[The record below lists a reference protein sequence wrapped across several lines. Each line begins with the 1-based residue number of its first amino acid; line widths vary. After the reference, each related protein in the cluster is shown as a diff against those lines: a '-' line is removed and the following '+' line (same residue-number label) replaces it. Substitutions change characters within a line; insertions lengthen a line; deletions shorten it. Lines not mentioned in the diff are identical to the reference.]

1 MRPPILFLTVAF
13 GVGLWAGLDPFVF
26 PGRALPGGSLWV
38 VALPVLAVAAWLAR
52 RAPLG
57 AAVGIMGVAGMLWG
71 TAAVRER
78 EVTCNGRW
86 TAGVRAR
93 ENAGEGHTRAAIVRL
108 ADPAPAQGG
117 IVDADVLPGACAGS
131 VQLRWPEGT
140 GARGGTTWVVAGRW
154 TGAGGGG
161 GGGGGGGVL
170 VVRRTRALDLVP
182 HGRGAL
188 RDALAAR
195 STELFGTRA
204 PIVNALVF
212 APNARLDSDIRER
225 YVRSGLAHLLS
236 ISGLHVGFMAA
247 WLALILG
254 KLHLAARARSGATAV
269 LLLGYLWVLGFP
281 APAVRA
287 GAMLVLADVARLRE
301 RVVAPRGVV
310 ALAALGVLV
319 QDPWALQSVGAW
331 LSIAG
336 VGAVVWAGR
345 AFARAP
351 RLARLAA
358 PALVATLVTAPISAF
373 AFGTVAPIGVLA
385 NLIAIPVAGV
395 AVPGL
400 VMALALSWLGSG
412 LAHLI
417 AAGAGLG
424 LALLDLVAH
433 GAALVPGGHIV
444 MVAGWQ
450 AALLWAAVAAAAWW
464 LWNSPR
470 RPWLMVARLAFCATV
485 VVATSFRDVVSLDA
499 CRCLTVHFLDVGQGD
514 AAALRTPNGRW
525 IVIDGGPRTP
535 ERDAGRRVVVPF
547 LRGQGVGRVAVVV
560 ATHGDADHLG
570 GLPAVVEAFPP
581 ELVLEPGEPLGRPLY
596 LEVLAGGEASGARWH
611 GARAGDRVEVDSV
624 VLEVLSPDSLWLRLP
639 LDVNDHGVV
648 LRVRYGAVR
657 LLFQADAGL
666 PVEGWL
672 AGKVGRVDLL
682 KVGHHGSRTAT
693 SDEWLDELAPREAVI
708 SVGRNNHYGHPAP
721 EVLERL
727 ARHGVT
733 VFRTDRNGTITFSTD
748 GHGER
753 VRSHHD

>member
-26 PGRALPGGSLWV
+26 PGAALWGVAVSL
-38 VALPVLAVAAWLAR
+38 VAASAWLAR

-71 TAAVRER
+71 AAAVREK
-78 EVTCNGRW
+78 EATCTGRW
-86 TAGVRAR
+86 TAGVTAR
-93 ENAGEGHTRAAIVRL
+93 EGYTRAAIVRL

-117 IVDADVLPGACAGS
+117 IVDAAVLPGTCGGS
-131 VQLRWPEGT
+131 VRLRWPEGRV
-140 GARGGTTWVVAGRW
+140 ARGGTTWVVAGRW
-154 TGAGGGG
+154 SSEGGRGL
-161 GGGGGGGVL
+161 L
-170 VVRRTRALDLVP
+170 VARRVRALDPVP
-182 HGRGAL
+182 RGRGAL

-195 STELFGTRA
+195 STELFGARA

-236 ISGLHVGFMAA
+236 ISGLHVGFIAA
-247 WLALILG
+247 WLTLILG
-254 KLHLAARARSGATAV
+254 KLHLTARARFGATAV
-269 LLLGYLWVLGFP
+269 ILLGYLWLLGFP
-281 APAVRA
+281 APAVRS
-287 GAMLVLADVARLRE
+287 GAMLVLADVARLRQ
-301 RVVAPRGVV
+301 RAVTPRGVV
-310 ALAALGVLV
+310 ALAALGVLL
-319 QDPWALQSVGAW
+319 QDAWALQSVGAW
-331 LSIAG
+331 LSVAG

-345 AFARAP
+345 AFGRAP

-358 PALVATLVTAPISAF
+358 PALAATLVTAPISAF

-385 NLIAIPVAGV
+385 NLIAIPLAGV

-400 VMALALSWLGSG
+400 VMALALSWLASG

-424 LALLDLVAH
+424 LALLDLVAQ
-433 GAALVPGGHIV
+433 GAALVPGGHVV
-444 MVAGWQ
+444 MVAGWT
-450 AALLWAAVAAAAWW
+450 AALVWAAVAAAAWW
-464 LWNSPR
+464 LWTSPR
-470 RPWLMVARLAFCATV
+470 RPWLIAARVAFVTTV
-485 VVATSFRDVVSLDA
+485 LVATTFRDVVSLDS

-535 ERDAGRRVVVPF
+535 QGDAGRRVVVPF
-547 LRGQGVGRVAVVV
+547 LRSQGVGRVAVVV

-570 GLPAVVEAFPP
+570 GLPAVVEAFDP

-596 LEVLAGGEASGARWH
+596 LEFLAGVEAAGARWH
-611 GARAGDRVEVDSV
+611 PARAGDRIEVDGV
-624 VLEVLSPDSLWLRLP
+624 VLEVLSPDSLWMRLP

-648 LRVRYGAVR
+648 LRVRYGAER

-666 PVEGWL
+666 PVEGRL
-672 AGKVGRVDLL
+672 VGTVGRVDLL
-682 KVGHHGSRTAT
+682 KVGHHGSRSAT
-693 SDEWLDELAPREAVI
+693 SDEWLDELAPRQAVI
-708 SVGRNNHYGHPAP
+708 SVGRNNTYGHPAP
-721 EVLERL
+721 EVLQRL
-727 ARHGVT
+727 ARHGIT
-733 VFRTDRNGTITFSTD
+733 VFRTDRSGTITFYTD
-748 GHGER
+748 GQGER

>member
-1 MRPPILFLTVAF
+1 MRPPILFLAVAF

-26 PGRALPGGSLWV
+26 PGAALWGVAVSL
-38 VALPVLAVAAWLAR
+38 VATSGWLAA

-57 AAVGIMGVAGMLWG
+57 GAVGIMGVAGMLWG

-78 EVTCNGRW
+78 DATCTGRW
-86 TAGVRAR
+86 AAGGR
-93 ENAGEGHTRAAIVRL
+93 AGEGHTRAVIARL
-108 ADPAPAQGG
+108 GDPAPAQGG
-117 IVDADVLPGACAGS
+117 IVDAEVLPGTCGGS
-131 VQLRWPEGT
+131 VRLRWPEDHA
-140 GARGGTTWVVAGRW
+140 ARGGTTWVVAGKW
-154 TGAGGGG
+154 S
-161 GGGGGGGVL
+161 GVLL
-170 VVRRTRALDLVP
+170 VVRRMRVLDPVP
-182 HGRGAL
+182 RGRGAL
-188 RDALAAR
+188 RDALAAK
-195 STELFGTRA
+195 STELFGARA

-236 ISGLHVGFMAA
+236 ISGLHVGFIAA
-247 WLALILG
+247 WLALILR
-254 KLHLAARARSGATAV
+254 KFPLAPPARFGATAV
-269 LLLGYLWVLGFP
+269 LLLGYLWLLGFP

-287 GAMLVLADVARLRE
+287 GAMLVLVEVARLRE

-310 ALAALGVLV
+310 ALAALAVLV
-319 QDPWALQSVGAW
+319 QDAWALESVGAW
-331 LSIAG
+331 LSVAG

-358 PALVATLVTAPISAF
+358 PALAATLVTAPISAL

-385 NLIAIPVAGV
+385 NLIAIPLAGV

-400 VMALALSWLGSG
+400 VMALVLSWLASG
-412 LAHLI
+412 PAHLI

-424 LALLDLVAH
+424 LALLDLVAR
-433 GAALVPGGHIV
+433 GAALVPGGHVV
-444 MVAGWQ
+444 MVAGWR
-450 AALLWAAVAAAAWW
+450 AALVWAAVAVAAWW

-470 RPWLMVARLAFCATV
+470 RPWLIAARVAFVSTV
-485 VVATSFRDVVSLDA
+485 FVTTTFRDVISLDD

-547 LRGQGVGRVAVVV
+547 LRGQGVGRVAVLV

-570 GLPAVVEAFPP
+570 GLPAVVEAFDP

-596 LEVLAGGEASGARWH
+596 LEFLAGVEASGAQWH
-611 GARAGDRVEVDSV
+611 PARAGDRVEVDGV

-639 LDVNDHGVV
+639 LDVNEHGVV
-648 LRVRYGAVR
+648 LRVRYGTVR

-666 PVEGWL
+666 PVESRLVGT
-672 AGKVGRVDLL
+672 VGRVDLL
-682 KVGHHGSRTAT
+682 KVGHHGSRSAT
-693 SDEWLDELAPREAVI
+693 SDEWLDELEPRTAVI
-708 SVGRNNHYGHPAP
+708 SVGRHNNYGHPAP
-721 EVLERL
+721 DVLARL

-733 VFRTDRNGTITFSTD
+733 VFRTDQSGTITFSTD

-753 VRSHHD
+753 IRSHHD

>member
-1 MRPPILFLTVAF
+1 MRPPILFLTVAC
-13 GVGLWAGLDPFVF
+13 GVGLWAGLDPFAF
-26 PGRALPGGSLWV
+26 PGAALWGVAASL
-38 VALPVLAVAAWLAR
+38 VAASAWLAT

-57 AAVGIMGVAGMLWG
+57 AAVGLMGVAGMLWG
-71 TAAVRER
+71 AAAVRER
-78 EVTCNGRW
+78 EATCSGRW
-86 TAGVRAR
+86 TAGATAR
-93 ENAGEGHTRAAIVRL
+93 EGFTRAAIVRL

-117 IVDADVLPGACAGS
+117 IVDAEVLAGTCGGS
-131 VQLRWPEGT
+131 VRLRWPEDRA
-140 GARGGTTWVVAGRW
+140 ARGGTTWVVAGRW
-154 TGAGGGG
+154 SGEAGRGL
-161 GGGGGGGVL
+161 L
-170 VVRRTRALDLVP
+170 VVRRTRALDPAP

-195 STELFGTRA
+195 STELFGARA

-236 ISGLHVGFMAA
+236 ISGLHVGFIAA
-247 WLALILG
+247 WVTLILS
-254 KLHLAARARSGATAV
+254 KLHLAARARFGATAV
-269 LLLGYLWVLGFP
+269 LLIGYLWLLGFP

-287 GAMLVLADVARLRE
+287 GAMLVLAEVARLRE

-319 QDPWALQSVGAW
+319 QDAWALHSVGAW
-331 LSIAG
+331 LSVAG

-358 PALVATLVTAPISAF
+358 PAFAATLVTAPISAF

-385 NLIAIPVAGV
+385 NLIAIPLAGV

-400 VMALALSWLGSG
+400 VMALGLSWLGSG

-424 LALLDLVAH
+424 LALLDLVAQ
-433 GAALVPGGHIV
+433 GAALVPGGHVV

-450 AALLWAAVAAAAWW
+450 AALVWTAVAAAAWW

-470 RPWLMVARLAFCATV
+470 RPWLLGARLAFCATV
-485 VVATSFRDVVSLDA
+485 FVGTSFRDVVSLDA

-547 LRGQGVGRVAVVV
+547 LRGQNVGRVAVVV

-570 GLPAVVEAFPP
+570 GLPAVVEAFDP

-596 LEVLAGGEASGARWH
+596 LEFLAGVEASGARWH
-611 GARAGDRVEVDSV
+611 AARAGDRVEVDSV

-639 LDVNDHGVV
+639 LDVNEHGVV
-648 LRVRYGAVR
+648 LRVRYGGVR

-666 PVEGWL
+666 PVEGRL
-672 AGKVGRVDLL
+672 AGTVGAVDLL

-693 SDEWLDELAPREAVI
+693 SDEWLDELAPRAAVI

-721 EVLERL
+721 AVLERL
-727 ARHGVT
+727 ARHGIT
-733 VFRTDRNGTITFSTD
+733 VFRTDRSGTITFSTD
-748 GHGER
+748 GQGER

>member
-26 PGRALPGGSLWV
+26 AGAALWG
-38 VALPVLAVAAWLAR
+38 VALPLIAAAACLAA

-57 AAVGIMGVAGMLWG
+57 AAVGIMGVAGVLWG

-93 ENAGEGHTRAAIVRL
+93 ENAGEGPTRAAIVRL
-108 ADPAPAQGG
+108 ADPVPARGG
-117 IVDADVLPGACAGS
+117 IVDAEVLPGTCGGS
-131 VQLRWPEGT
+131 VRLRWPEDHA
-140 GARGGTTWVVAGRW
+140 ARGGTTWVVAGKWSGLDRVS
-154 TGAGGGG
+154 GMGL
-161 GGGGGGGVL
+161 L
-170 VVRRTRALDLVP
+170 VVRRMRALDPVP
-182 HGRGAL
+182 RGRGAL
-188 RDALAAR
+188 RDALAAK
-195 STELFGTRA
+195 STELFGARA

-236 ISGLHVGFMAA
+236 ISGLHVGFIAA
-247 WLALILG
+247 WLALILR
-254 KLHLAARARSGATAV
+254 KFPLAPPARFGATAV
-269 LLLGYLWVLGFP
+269 LLLGYLWLLGFP
-281 APAVRA
+281 APAMRA
-287 GAMLVLADVARLRE
+287 GAMLVLADVAHLRE

-310 ALAALGVLV
+310 ALAALAVLL
-319 QDPWALQSVGAW
+319 QDAWALESVGAW
-331 LSIAG
+331 LSVAG

-358 PALVATLVTAPISAF
+358 PALAATLVTAPISAL

-385 NLIAIPVAGV
+385 NLIAIPLAGV

-400 VMALALSWLGSG
+400 VMALVVSWLASG
-412 LAHLI
+412 PAHLI

-424 LALLDLVAH
+424 LALLDLVAR
-433 GAALVPGGHIV
+433 GAALVPGGHVV
-444 MVAGWQ
+444 MVAGWR
-450 AALLWAAVAAAAWW
+450 AALVWAAVAVAAWW

-470 RPWLMVARLAFCATV
+470 RPWLIAARVAFVSTV
-485 VVATSFRDVVSLDA
+485 FVTTTFRDVVSLDD

-547 LRGQGVGRVAVVV
+547 LRDQGVGRVAVVV

-596 LEVLAGGEASGARWH
+596 LEFLAGVEASGARWH

-666 PVEGWL
+666 PVEGRL

-727 ARHGVT
+727 ARHGIT
-733 VFRTDRNGTITFSTD
+733 VFRTDRSGTITFSTD

>member
-1 MRPPILFLTVAF
+1 MRPPILYLTVAF
-13 GVGLWAGLDPFVF
+13 GVGLGAGLDPVVF
-26 PGRALPGGSLWV
+26 PGAVLWGVVLPLI
-38 VALPVLAVAAWLAR
+38 AAAACLAV

-57 AAVGIMGVAGMLWG
+57 AAVGIMGVAGLLWG

-78 EVTCNGRW
+78 DATCTGRW
-86 TAGVRAR
+86 AAGGR
-93 ENAGEGHTRAAIVRL
+93 AGEGQTRAVIVRL

-117 IVDADVLPGACAGS
+117 IVDAEVVAGGCRGS
-131 VQLRWPEGT
+131 VRLRWPEGT
-140 GARGGTTWVVAGRW
+140 AARGGTTWVVAGRW

-254 KLHLAARARSGATAV
+254 KLRLAARARFGATAV
-269 LLLGYLWVLGFP
+269 LLLGYLWLLGFP

-287 GAMLVLADVARLRE
+287 GAMLLLADVARLRE

-331 LSIAG
+331 LSVAG

-385 NLIAIPVAGV
+385 NLVAIPLAGV

-433 GAALVPGGHIV
+433 GAALVPGGHVV

-450 AALLWAAVAAAAWW
+450 AGLLWAAVTAAAWW

-470 RPWLMVARLAFCATV
+470 RPWLMAARLAFCATL

-547 LRGQGVGRVAVVV
+547 LRDQGVGRVAVVV

-596 LEVLAGGEASGARWH
+596 LEFLAGVEASGARWH

-666 PVEGWL
+666 PVEGRL

-727 ARHGVT
+727 ARHGIT
-733 VFRTDRNGTITFSTD
+733 VFRTDRSGTITFSTD

>member
-13 GVGLWAGLDPFVF
+13 GVGLWAGLDPFAF
-26 PGRALPGGSLWV
+26 PGAALWG
-38 VALPVLAVAAWLAR
+38 VALPLVAASAWLAT

-57 AAVGIMGVAGMLWG
+57 AAVGIAGVAGMLWG
-71 TAAVRER
+71 AAAVRER
-78 EVTCNGRW
+78 DATC
-86 TAGVRAR
+86 AGTWSKQRG
-93 ENAGEGHTRAAIVRL
+93 AGSSKAAIVSL
-108 ADPAPAQGG
+108 EDPAPVSGG
-117 IVDADVLPGACAGS
+117 IVDADVLSGTCRGS
-131 VQLRWPEGT
+131 VRLRWPEGT
-140 GARGGTTWVVAGRW
+140 GARGGTVWVVAGRW
-154 TGAGGGG
+154 SGFAEGGGG
-161 GGGGGGGVL
+161 GGVGGGGVL
-170 VVRRTRALDLVP
+170 VVRRARALDPVP

-188 RDALAAR
+188 RDALAAK
-195 STELFGTRA
+195 STELFGARA

-236 ISGLHVGFMAA
+236 ISGLHVGFITA
-247 WLALILG
+247 WLTLILG
-254 KLHLAARARSGATAV
+254 KLRLAPRARFGATAG
-269 LLLGYLWVLGFP
+269 LLLGYLWLLGFP

-319 QDPWALQSVGAW
+319 QDAWSLHSVGAW
-331 LSIAG
+331 LSVAG

-358 PALVATLVTAPISAF
+358 PALAATLVTAPISAF

-385 NLIAIPVAGV
+385 NLIAIPLAGV

-400 VMALALSWLGSG
+400 VMALALSWLDSG

-470 RPWLMVARLAFCATV
+470 RPWLMAARLAFCATV

-547 LRGQGVGRVAVVV
+547 LRDQGVGRVAVVV

-596 LEVLAGGEASGARWH
+596 LEFLAGVEASGARWH

-639 LDVNDHGVV
+639 LDVNDHG
-648 LRVRYGAVR
+648 
-657 LLFQADAGL
+657 
-666 PVEGWL
+666 
-672 AGKVGRVDLL
+672 
-682 KVGHHGSRTAT
+682 
-693 SDEWLDELAPREAVI
+693 
-708 SVGRNNHYGHPAP
+708 
-721 EVLERL
+721 
-727 ARHGVT
+727 
-733 VFRTDRNGTITFSTD
+733 
-748 GHGER
+748 
-753 VRSHHD
+753 

>member
-1 MRPPILFLTVAF
+1 MRPPILFLAVAF

-26 PGRALPGGSLWV
+26 PGAALWGVAVSL
-38 VALPVLAVAAWLAR
+38 VATSGWLAA

-57 AAVGIMGVAGMLWG
+57 GAVGIMGVAGMLWG

-78 EVTCNGRW
+78 DATCTGRW
-86 TAGVRAR
+86 AAGGR
-93 ENAGEGHTRAAIVRL
+93 AGEGHTRAVIARL
-108 ADPAPAQGG
+108 GDPAPAQGG
-117 IVDADVLPGACAGS
+117 IVDAEVLPGTCGGS
-131 VQLRWPEGT
+131 VRLRWPEDHA
-140 GARGGTTWVVAGRW
+140 ARGGTTWVVAGKW
-154 TGAGGGG
+154 S
-161 GGGGGGGVL
+161 GVLL
-170 VVRRTRALDLVP
+170 VVRRMRVLDPVP
-182 HGRGAL
+182 RGRGAL
-188 RDALAAR
+188 RDALAAK
-195 STELFGTRA
+195 STELFGARA

-236 ISGLHVGFMAA
+236 ISGLHVGFIAA
-247 WLALILG
+247 WLALILR
-254 KLHLAARARSGATAV
+254 KFPLAPPARFGATAV
-269 LLLGYLWVLGFP
+269 LLLGYLWLLGFP

-287 GAMLVLADVARLRE
+287 GAMLVLVEVARLRE

-310 ALAALGVLV
+310 ALAALAVLV
-319 QDPWALQSVGAW
+319 QDAWALESVGAW
-331 LSIAG
+331 LSVAG

-358 PALVATLVTAPISAF
+358 PALAATLVTAPISAL

-385 NLIAIPVAGV
+385 NLIAIPLAGV

-400 VMALALSWLGSG
+400 VMALVLSWLASEP
-412 LAHLI
+412 AHLI

-424 LALLDLVAH
+424 LALLDLVAR
-433 GAALVPGGHIV
+433 GAALVPGGPVV
-444 MVAGWQ
+444 MVAGWR
-450 AALLWAAVAAAAWW
+450 AALVWAAVAVAAWW

-470 RPWLMVARLAFCATV
+470 RPWLIAARVAFVSTV
-485 VVATSFRDVVSLDA
+485 FVTTTFRDVISLDD

-547 LRGQGVGRVAVVV
+547 LRGQGVGRVAVLV

-570 GLPAVVEAFPP
+570 GLPAVVEAFDP

-596 LEVLAGGEASGARWH
+596 LEFLAGVEASGARWH
-611 GARAGDRVEVDSV
+611 PARAGDRVEVDGV

-639 LDVNDHGVV
+639 LDVNEHGVV

-666 PVEGWL
+666 PVESRLVGT
-672 AGKVGRVDLL
+672 VGRVDLL
-682 KVGHHGSRTAT
+682 KVGHHGSRSAT
-693 SDEWLDELAPREAVI
+693 SDEWLDELEPRTAVI
-708 SVGRNNHYGHPAP
+708 SVGRHNNYGHPAP
-721 EVLERL
+721 DVLARL

-733 VFRTDRNGTITFSTD
+733 VFRTDQSGTITFSTD

-753 VRSHHD
+753 IRSHHD

>member
-1 MRPPILFLTVAF
+1 MRPPILVLTVAF
-13 GVGLWAGLDPFVF
+13 GVGLWAGLDPFAF
-26 PGRALPGGSLWV
+26 PGAALWG
-38 VALPVLAVAAWLAR
+38 VALPLVAASAWLAP

-57 AAVGIMGVAGMLWG
+57 AAVGIMGVAGVLWG
-71 TAAVRER
+71 AAAARER
-78 EVTCNGRW
+78 EATC
-86 TAGVRAR
+86 AGSWSR
-93 ENAGEGHTRAAIVRL
+93 ERGAGSSKAVIVSL
-108 ADPAPAQGG
+108 EDPAPTNGG
-117 IVDADVLPGACAGS
+117 IVDAQVHPGVCGGA
-131 VQLRWPEGT
+131 VRLRWPEDH
-140 GARGGTTWVVAGRW
+140 AAAGGTMWVVAGRW
-154 TGAGGGG
+154 SGFADR
-161 GGGGGGGVL
+161 GVL
-170 VVRRTRALDLVP
+170 VVRRARQVDPVP
-182 HGRGAL
+182 RGRGAL
-188 RDALAAR
+188 RDRLTAR
-195 STELFGTRA
+195 TAELFGSRA
-204 PIVNALVF
+204 AIVNALVF
-212 APNARLDSDIRER
+212 APNATLDPEVRER

-236 ISGLHVGFMAA
+236 ISGLHVGFIAA

-254 KLHLAARARSGATAV
+254 KLRLAARVRFGATAV
-269 LLLGYLWVLGFP
+269 LLLGYLWLLGFP

-310 ALAALGVLV
+310 ALAALGVLA
-319 QDPWALQSVGAW
+319 QDPWALHSVGAW
-331 LSIAG
+331 LSVAG

-351 RLARLAA
+351 RLAQLAA
-358 PALVATLVTAPISAF
+358 PALAATLVTAPICAF

-385 NLIAIPVAGV
+385 NLIAIPLAGV

-400 VMALALSWLGSG
+400 VIALALSWLGSG

-424 LALLDLVAH
+424 LALLDLVAQ
-433 GAALVPGGHIV
+433 GAALVPGGHVV

-450 AALLWAAVAAAAWW
+450 AALVWAAVAAAAWW

-470 RPWLMVARLAFCATV
+470 RPWLIAARVAFCATV
-485 VVATSFRDVVSLDA
+485 LVATTFRDVVSLDA

-514 AAALRTPNGRW
+514 AAVLRTPSGRW

-547 LRGQGVGRVAVVV
+547 LRGQGVERVAVVV

-570 GLPAVVEAFPP
+570 GLPAVVEAFDP

-596 LEVLAGGEASGARWH
+596 LEFLAAVETSGARWH
-611 GARAGDRVEVDSV
+611 PARAGDRIEVDGV

-639 LDVNDHGVV
+639 LDVNEHGVV

-666 PVEGWL
+666 PVEGRL
-672 AGKVGRVDLL
+672 AGTVGRVDLL

-693 SDEWLDELAPREAVI
+693 SEEWLDELAPREAVI

-733 VFRTDRNGTITFSTD
+733 VFRTDRSGTITFSTD

>member
-13 GVGLWAGLDPFVF
+13 GVGLWAVLDPLAF
-26 PGRALPGGSLWV
+26 PGAALW
-38 VALPVLAVAAWLAR
+38 AVAVPLVAASAWLAT

-71 TAAVRER
+71 TAAVRES

-117 IVDADVLPGACAGS
+117 IADADVLPGACAGS
-131 VQLRWPEGT
+131 VRLRWPEGT
-140 GARGGTTWVVAGRW
+140 
-154 TGAGGGG
+154 
-161 GGGGGGGVL
+161 
-170 VVRRTRALDLVP
+170 
-182 HGRGAL
+182 GAL

-236 ISGLHVGFMAA
+236 ISGLHVGFIAA
-247 WLALILG
+247 WLALVLG
-254 KLHLAARARSGATAV
+254 KLHLAARARFGATAV
-269 LLLGYLWVLGFP
+269 LLLGYLWLLGFP

-301 RVVAPRGVV
+301 RVVAP
-310 ALAALGVLV
+310 L
-319 QDPWALQSVGAW
+319 
-331 LSIAG
+331 
-336 VGAVVWAGR
+336 
-345 AFARAP
+345 
-351 RLARLAA
+351 
-358 PALVATLVTAPISAF
+358 
-373 AFGTVAPIGVLA
+373 GVLA
-385 NLIAIPVAGV
+385 NLIAIPLAGV

-400 VMALALSWLGSG
+400 VMALALSWLGLG

-470 RPWLMVARLAFCATV
+470 RPWLMAARLAFCATV

-547 LRGQGVGRVAVVV
+547 LRDQGVGRVAVVV

-570 GLPAVVEAFPP
+570 GLPAVVEAFDP

-596 LEVLAGGEASGARWH
+596 LEFLAGVEASGARWH

-666 PVEGWL
+666 PVEGRL

>member
-13 GVGLWAGLDPFVF
+13 GVGLYAGLTLLV
-26 PGRALPGGSLWV
+26 GRGAWYVVVPILGTALI
-38 VALPVLAVAAWLAR
+38 LAGK
-52 RAPLG
+52 APLG
-57 AAVGIMGVAGMLWG
+57 AALGIMGVAGMLWG
-71 TAAVRER
+71 AAAVRER
-78 EVTCNGRW
+78 EATCSGRW
-86 TAGVRAR
+86 AARGTAGD
-93 ENAGEGHTRAAIVRL
+93 EPTRAVIVRL
-108 ADPAPAQGG
+108 TDPVPAQGG
-117 IVDADVLPGACAGS
+117 VVDAEVLPGVCVGS
-131 VQLRWPEGT
+131 VRLRWPEGT
-140 GARGGTTWVVAGRW
+140 SARGGTTWVVAGKW
-154 TGAGGGG
+154 SGL
-161 GGGGGGGVL
+161 L
-170 VVRRTRALDLVP
+170 VVRRVRALDPVP
-182 HGRGAL
+182 RGRGAL

-236 ISGLHVGFMAA
+236 ISGLHVGFIAA
-247 WLALILG
+247 WLTLILG
-254 KLHLAARARSGATAV
+254 KLHLAARARFGATAV
-269 LLLGYLWVLGFP
+269 LLLGYLWMLGFP
-281 APAVRA
+281 APAVRS
-287 GAMLVLADVARLRE
+287 GAMLVLADIARLRE

-310 ALAALGVLV
+310 ALAALGVLL

-331 LSIAG
+331 LSVAG
-336 VGAVVWAGR
+336 VGAVIWADR

-358 PALVATLVTAPISAF
+358 PALAATLVTAPISAF

-385 NLIAIPVAGV
+385 NLIAIPLAGV

-400 VMALALSWLGSG
+400 VMALALSWLGSA

-424 LALLDLVAH
+424 LALLDLVAQ
-433 GAALVPGGHIV
+433 GAALVPGGHVV
-444 MVAGWQ
+444 MAAGWQ
-450 AALLWAAVAAAAWW
+450 AALVWAAVAAAAWW

-470 RPWLMVARLAFCATV
+470 RPWLIAARVALVTTV
-485 VVATSFRDVVSLDA
+485 LVATTFRDVVTLDA
-499 CRCLTVHFLDVGQGD
+499 CRCLTVFFLDVGQGD

-547 LRGQGVGRVAVVV
+547 LRDQGVGRVAVVV

-596 LEVLAGGEASGARWH
+596 LEFLAGVEASGARWH
-611 GARAGDRVEVDSV
+611 GARAGDRVEVDGV

-648 LRVRYGAVR
+648 LRVTYETVH

-666 PVEGWL
+666 PVEGRL
-672 AGKVGRVDLL
+672 AGTVGRVDLL

-721 EVLERL
+721 QVLERL
-727 ARHGVT
+727 ARHGVA

-748 GHGER
+748 GHGAR

>member
-26 PGRALPGGSLWV
+26 PGRALPGGALWV
-38 VALPVLAVAAWLAR
+38 VVLPVVALAAWLAR

-71 TAAVRER
+71 AAAVREQ
-78 EVTCNGRW
+78 EATCAGRW
-86 TAGVRAR
+86 TAGVPAR
-93 ENAGEGHTRAAIVRL
+93 EGYTRAAIVRL

-117 IVDADVLPGACAGS
+117 IVDAAVLPGRCGGS
-131 VQLRWPEGT
+131 VRLRWPEGRV
-140 GARGGTTWVVAGRW
+140 ARGGTTWVVAGRW
-154 TGAGGGG
+154 SSEGGRGL
-161 GGGGGGGVL
+161 L
-170 VVRRTRALDLVP
+170 VARRVRALDPVP
-182 HGRGAL
+182 RGRGAL
-188 RDALAAR
+188 RDALAAK
-195 STELFGTRA
+195 SVELFGARA

-236 ISGLHVGFMAA
+236 ISGLHVGFIAA
-247 WLALILG
+247 WLTLILG
-254 KLHLAARARSGATAV
+254 KLHLTARARFGATAV
-269 LLLGYLWVLGFP
+269 ILLGYLWLLGFP
-281 APAVRA
+281 APAVRS
-287 GAMLVLADVARLRE
+287 GAMLVLADVARLRQ
-301 RVVAPRGVV
+301 RAVTPRGVV
-310 ALAALGVLV
+310 ALAALGVLL
-319 QDPWALQSVGAW
+319 QDAWALQSVGAW
-331 LSIAG
+331 LSVAG

-345 AFARAP
+345 AFGGAP

-358 PALVATLVTAPISAF
+358 PALAATLVTAPISAF

-385 NLIAIPVAGV
+385 NLIAIPLAGV

-400 VMALALSWLGSG
+400 VMALALSWLASG

-424 LALLDLVAH
+424 LALLDLVAQ
-433 GAALVPGGHIV
+433 GAALVPGGHVV
-444 MVAGWQ
+444 MVAGWT
-450 AALLWAAVAAAAWW
+450 AALVWAAVAGAAWW

-470 RPWLMVARLAFCATV
+470 RPWLIAARVAFVTTV
-485 VVATSFRDVVSLDA
+485 FVATTFRDVVSLDV

-535 ERDAGRRVVVPF
+535 QGDAGRRVVVPF
-547 LRGQGVGRVAVVV
+547 LRSQGVGRVAVVV

-570 GLPAVVEAFPP
+570 GLPAVVEAFDP

-596 LEVLAGGEASGARWH
+596 LEFLAGVEASGARWH
-611 GARAGDRVEVDSV
+611 AARAGDRIEVDGV
-624 VLEVLSPDSLWLRLP
+624 VLEVLSPDSLWMRLP

-648 LRVRYGAVR
+648 LRVRYGGVR

-666 PVEGWL
+666 PVEGRL
-672 AGKVGRVDLL
+672 AGTVGPVGLL

-733 VFRTDRNGTITFSTD
+733 VFRTDRSGTITFSTD
-748 GHGER
+748 GQGER

>member
-1 MRPPILFLTVAF
+1 MRPPILYLTVAF
-13 GVGLWAGLDPFVF
+13 GVGLGAGLGPFAF
-26 PGRALPGGSLWV
+26 PGRALPGGALWV
-38 VALPVLAVAAWLAR
+38 VALPVVALAAWLAR

-71 TAAVRER
+71 AAAVREK
-78 EVTCNGRW
+78 EATCTGRW
-86 TAGVRAR
+86 TAGVTAR
-93 ENAGEGHTRAAIVRL
+93 EGYTRAAIVRL
-108 ADPAPAQGG
+108 ADPAPVQGG
-117 IVDADVLPGACAGS
+117 IVDAEVVEGACRGS
-131 VQLRWPEGT
+131 VRLRWPEGT
-140 GARGGTTWVVAGRW
+140 GAWGGTTWVVAGRW
-154 TGAGGGG
+154 T
-161 GGGGGGGVL
+161 GGVL

-254 KLHLAARARSGATAV
+254 KLQLAARTRFGATAV
-269 LLLGYLWVLGFP
+269 LLLGYLWLLGFP

-331 LSIAG
+331 LSVAG

-358 PALVATLVTAPISAF
+358 PALAATLVTAPISAF

-385 NLIAIPVAGV
+385 NLIAIPLAGV

-433 GAALVPGGHIV
+433 GAALVPGGHVV

-450 AALLWAAVAAAAWW
+450 AGLLWAAVAAAAWW

-470 RPWLMVARLAFCATV
+470 RPWLMAARLAFCATL

-547 LRGQGVGRVAVVV
+547 LRDQEVGRVAVVV

-596 LEVLAGGEASGARWH
+596 LEFLAGVEASGAQWH

-648 LRVRYGAVR
+648 LRVTYGAVH

-666 PVEGWL
+666 PVEGRL
-672 AGKVGRVDLL
+672 AGTVGRVDLL

-727 ARHGVT
+727 ARHGIT
-733 VFRTDRNGTITFSTD
+733 VFRTDRSGTITFSTD

>member
-1 MRPPILFLTVAF
+1 MRPPILFLTIAF
-13 GVGLWAGLDPFVF
+13 GAGLYAGLDLFAVR
-26 PGRALPGGSLWV
+26 GAWYV
-38 VALPVLAVAAWLAR
+38 VVPVLGTALLLAR
-52 RAPLG
+52 RAPL
-57 AAVGIMGVAGMLWG
+57 AAALGVMGVAGLVWG
-71 TAAVRER
+71 MAAGRER
-78 EVTCNGRW
+78 EATC
-86 TAGVRAR
+86 AGSWSR
-93 ENAGEGHTRAAIVRL
+93 ERGAGSSKAAIVRL
-108 ADPAPAQGG
+108 EDPVPASGG
-117 IVDADVLPGACAGS
+117 IVDADVRPGTCGGS
-131 VQLRWPEGT
+131 LRLRWPEGS
-140 GARGGTTWVVAGRW
+140 AVRGGTTWVVAGRW
-154 TGAGGGG
+154 SGVGEGAA
-161 GGGGGGGVL
+161 GGGGGGVL
-170 VVRRTRALDLVP
+170 VVRRVRVLDPVP
-182 HGRGAL
+182 RGRGAL
-188 RDALAAR
+188 RDALAAK
-195 STELFGTRA
+195 STELFGARA

-212 APNARLDSDIRER
+212 APNVRLDSDIRER

-236 ISGLHVGFMAA
+236 ISGLHVGFIAA
-247 WLALILG
+247 WLALLLG
-254 KLHLAARARSGATAV
+254 KLHLAARARFGATAV
-269 LLLGYLWVLGFP
+269 LLLGYLWLLGFP

-287 GAMLVLADVARLRE
+287 GAMLMLADVARLRE

-310 ALAALGVLV
+310 SIAALGVLI
-319 QDPWALQSVGAW
+319 QDAWALHSVGAW
-331 LSIAG
+331 LSVAG

-345 AFARAP
+345 AVAQAP
-351 RLARLAA
+351 RGVRLAA
-358 PALVATLVTAPISAF
+358 PALAATLVTAPISAF

-385 NLIAIPVAGV
+385 NLIAIPLAGV

-400 VMALALSWLGSG
+400 VIALMLSWLASG
-412 LAHLI
+412 PAHLI

-424 LALLDLVAH
+424 LALLDLVAR
-433 GAALVPGGHIV
+433 GAAGVPGGHVV

-450 AALLWAAVAAAAWW
+450 AALMWAAVAAAAWW
-464 LWNSPR
+464 LWNAPR
-470 RPWLMVARLAFCATV
+470 RRWLIAARVAFVTTVFIAT
-485 VVATSFRDVVSLDA
+485 TFRDVVSLDA

-570 GLPAVVEAFPP
+570 GLPAVVEAFDP

-596 LEVLAGGEASGARWH
+596 LEFLAGVEASGARWH
-611 GARAGDRVEVDSV
+611 AARAGDRIEVDGV

-639 LDVNDHGVV
+639 LEVNEHGVV

-666 PVEGWL
+666 PVEGRL
-672 AGKVGRVDLL
+672 AGTVGRVEVL
-682 KVGHHGSRTAT
+682 KVGHHGSKTAT
-693 SDEWLDELAPREAVI
+693 SDAWLDELAPREAVI

-733 VFRTDRNGTITFSTD
+733 VLRTDRSGTITLSTD

>member
-13 GVGLWAGLDPFVF
+13 GVGLWAGLDPFV
-26 PGRALPGGSLWV
+26 LPGAALWGVAVSL
-38 VALPVLAVAAWLAR
+38 VATSGWLAA

-71 TAAVRER
+71 AAAVRER
-78 EVTCNGRW
+78 DATCTGRW
-86 TAGVRAR
+86 AAGGR
-93 ENAGEGHTRAAIVRL
+93 AGEGHTRAVIARL

-117 IVDADVLPGACAGS
+117 IVDAEVLPGTCGGS
-131 VQLRWPEGT
+131 VRLRWPEDHA
-140 GARGGTTWVVAGRW
+140 ARGGTTWVVAGKWSGLDR
-154 TGAGGGG
+154 GGDMGL
-161 GGGGGGGVL
+161 L
-170 VVRRTRALDLVP
+170 VVRRMRVLDPVP
-182 HGRGAL
+182 RGRGAL
-188 RDALAAR
+188 RDALAAK
-195 STELFGTRA
+195 STELFGARA

-236 ISGLHVGFMAA
+236 ISGLHVGFIAA
-247 WLALILG
+247 WLALILR
-254 KLHLAARARSGATAV
+254 KFPLAPPARFGATAV
-269 LLLGYLWVLGFP
+269 LLLGYLWLLGFP

-287 GAMLVLADVARLRE
+287 GAMLVLVEVARLRE

-310 ALAALGVLV
+310 ALAALAVLV
-319 QDPWALQSVGAW
+319 QDAWALESVGAW
-331 LSIAG
+331 LSVAG

-358 PALVATLVTAPISAF
+358 PALAATLVTAPISAL

-385 NLIAIPVAGV
+385 NLIAIPLAAV

-400 VMALALSWLGSG
+400 VMALVLSWLASG
-412 LAHLI
+412 PAHLI

-424 LALLDLVAH
+424 LALLDLVAR
-433 GAALVPGGHIV
+433 GAALVPGGHVV
-444 MVAGWQ
+444 MVAGWR
-450 AALLWAAVAAAAWW
+450 AALVWAAVAVAAWW

-470 RPWLMVARLAFCATV
+470 RPWLIAARVAFVSTV
-485 VVATSFRDVVSLDA
+485 FVTTTFRDVISLDD

-547 LRGQGVGRVAVVV
+547 LRGQGVGRVAVLV

-570 GLPAVVEAFPP
+570 GLPAVVEAFDP

-596 LEVLAGGEASGARWH
+596 LEFLAGVEASGARWH
-611 GARAGDRVEVDSV
+611 PARAGDRVEVDGV

-639 LDVNDHGVV
+639 LDVNEHGVV

-666 PVEGWL
+666 PVESRLVGT
-672 AGKVGRVDLL
+672 VGRVDLL
-682 KVGHHGSRTAT
+682 KVGHHGSRSAT
-693 SDEWLDELAPREAVI
+693 SDEWLDELEPRTAVI
-708 SVGRNNHYGHPAP
+708 SVGRHNNYGHPAP
-721 EVLERL
+721 DVLARL

-733 VFRTDRNGTITFSTD
+733 VFRTDQSGTITFSTD

-753 VRSHHD
+753 IRSHHD